1 MTVKQLDL
9 LNIGLMLLACVVA
22 FIIPFELFLLAYAV
36 LGPLHYLTEIGWLH
50 NRNYFAT
57 GKYDFVWLILL
68 CLILCSFFFI
78 FTDVPQENNALCLF
92 LAFASGL
99 AMILFDNIVYKV
111 LAICIG
117 FFVGVALQNVPIFFV
132 LFAVLLPTIIHV
144 FVFTGLFIISG
155 ALKNKSITGYISVLV
170 FVLCAF
176 SFVVFHPHFSFYH
189 VSDYAKQNLVAT
201 NFHFVNQYLMYLS
214 GEKNPTLDKVMGS
227 EIGFSIMRLIAFA
240 YTYHYLNWFSKTS
253 VIKWYAV
260 PKKWLISIVLIW
272 AFSVALYAY
281 DYVTGLKALLFL
293 SMLHVFLE
301 FPLNFRSFQII
312 NTSLKG
318 MILGD
323 KPTA

>member
-1 MTVKQLDL
+1 
-9 LNIGLMLLACVVA
+9 
-22 FIIPFELFLLAYAV
+22 
-36 LGPLHYLTEIGWLH
+36 
-50 NRNYFAT
+50 
-57 GKYDFVWLILL
+57 
-68 CLILCSFFFI
+68 
-78 FTDVPQENNALCLF
+78 
-92 LAFASGL
+92 
-99 AMILFDNIVYKV
+99 
-111 LAICIG
+111 
-117 FFVGVALQNVPIFFV
+117 
-132 LFAVLLPTIIHV
+132 
-144 FVFTGLFIISG
+144 
-155 ALKNKSITGYISVLV
+155 
-170 FVLCAF
+170 
-176 SFVVFHPHFSFYH
+176 
-189 VSDYAKQNLVAT
+189 
-201 NFHFVNQYLMYLS
+201 MYLG

-272 AFSVALYAY
+272 VFSVALYAY

-312 NTSLKG
+312 NTSIKG